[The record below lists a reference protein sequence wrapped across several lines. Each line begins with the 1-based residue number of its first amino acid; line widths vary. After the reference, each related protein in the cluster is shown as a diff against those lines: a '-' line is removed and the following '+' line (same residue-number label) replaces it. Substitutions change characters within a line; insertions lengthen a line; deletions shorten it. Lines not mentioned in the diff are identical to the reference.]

1 MAASV
6 DGLTHVGVVAA
17 AVAAAT
23 AALVCSM
30 FAQAP
35 AKLSPTKQNKPS
47 SSECGARGTE
57 QWVLPVRPKPTA
69 PYPDIKRAG
78 GFLFLAGASNREP
91 STGTADSGYFVGVQE
106 MANGEVRYD
115 VEAQTHRVIQ
125 ALSEA
130 LALADHSLA
139 DLVKVNV
146 YLVEAA
152 DIPAFNTAYA
162 QHFNA
167 DTGPIRTMIVV
178 KRLPHKDIRVEIEGI
193 ALARQ

>member
-106 MANGEVRYD
+106 MANGEVVSSTATSKCSYK
-115 VEAQTHRVIQ
+115 VCAPRVTG
-125 ALSEA
+125 
-130 LALADHSLA
+130 LATQHCIRSLA
-139 DLVKVNV
+139 ASLSC
-146 YLVEAA
+146 
-152 DIPAFNTAYA
+152 
-162 QHFNA
+162 
-167 DTGPIRTMIVV
+167 
-178 KRLPHKDIRVEIEGI
+178 
-193 ALARQ
+193 